1 TAPAGTYTLSLHDA
15 LPISARTAALPAGR
29 HTVASRE
36 LDPSSSTRPSDV
48 LRTDGPVVSENT
60 NAVRD
65 VDARARLFRQSD
77 IGDAVDELL
86 ATSAREP
93 LDAELRM
100 LAGIA
105 LYTARD
111 YRSGL
116 LHLRA
121 ALLLDDRLWP
131 AALYLGLC
139 LDSMGDPLRAR
150 AEYRHAAFLVETGMA
165 QQVPLPGPLEGFE
178 TELLAMVRT
187 KARAP

>member
-77 IGDAVDELL
+77 IGDAVDERSEEH
-86 ATSAREP
+86 TSALQSREN
-93 LDAELRM
+93 
-100 LAGIA
+100 
-105 LYTARD
+105 
-111 YRSGL
+111 
-116 LHLRA
+116 
-121 ALLLDDRLWP
+121 
-131 AALYLGLC
+131 
-139 LDSMGDPLRAR
+139 
-150 AEYRHAAFLVETGMA
+150 LVC
-165 QQVPLPGPLEGFE
+165 
-178 TELLAMVRT
+178 R
-187 KARAP
+187 